1 METNIMVSNRITEL
15 FKNKQEG
22 ILNIYF
28 TAGFPDL
35 DDTVT
40 IIKSLE
46 KEGADIVEIGMPF
59 SDPLADGPTI
69 QESSLIAL
77 NNGMRM
83 TKLFEQLKNIRREVK
98 IPLLLMGYL
107 NPVMQYGIEEFCKKA
122 SEIGVDG
129 VILPDLPLEE
139 YLESYKEMFESYNLS
154 NIFLVTPNTS
164 DERLQLIDKNS
175 NGFIYVVSAD
185 STTGNTKDL
194 THAESYFKR
203 IQSKRLNNPTLIG
216 FNIKDHATY
225 SFASKYANGAIIG
238 SAFIKAI
245 KHADS
250 LTETIGKFIS
260 GVKKG

>member
-1 METNIMVSNRITEL
+1 METNTMVSNRITEL
-15 FKNKQEG
+15 FKNKKEG

-28 TAGFPDL
+28 TAGFPEL
-35 DDTVT
+35 EDTIT
-40 IIKSLE
+40 IIKTLE

-69 QESSLIAL
+69 QESSLVAL

-83 TKLFEQLKNIRREVK
+83 TKLFEQLKDIRKEVK

-122 SEIGVDG
+122 SEIGIDG
-129 VILPDLPLEE
+129 VILPDLPLDE
-139 YLESYKEMFESYNLS
+139 YISDHKEMFESYNLS

-164 DERLQLIDKNS
+164 DERLQLIDKHS
-175 NGFIYVVSAD
+175 TGFIYIVSAD

-194 THAESYFKR
+194 SHAESYFKR
-203 IQSKRLNNPTLIG
+203 IQSKKLNNPTLIG

-225 SFASKYANGAIIG
+225 SFACNYANGAIIG

-245 KHADS
+245 GHSDNLK
-250 LTETIGKFIS
+250 ETIGKFVS
-260 GVKKG
+260 SVKRG